1 MRNVK
6 KVVSTGCFFL
16 CVGGWVYSG
25 QQNAAAQ
32 GVQAR
37 EAVLN
42 AAVAQAA
49 SGSGTSAVTAAKDV
63 AGDIN
68 NQSTADAAAIKAESP
83 TALAN
88 AAPAS
93 AEQTASQTKPTD
105 LSAAMVNV
113 GVDGK
118 VEQINMSQMDIN
130 TALHFLSLQAKRN
143 IIASKDVKG
152 EVTVNLYN
160 VTFNEA
166 LDAML
171 KPNGFDYIEKG
182 NFIYVYTAKELEEM
196 RKRDMH
202 TENRIFRLKYLTA
215 ADASVLLK
223 PLMSSNGAMA
233 LTPAAAGGID
243 TTATGGN
250 SYSTDDTLVVSDYPG
265 NLNEMAAALVQID
278 VRPKQVLIEATILDA
293 SLNDTNALGIDLL
306 SVSGVDFSNL
316 TSAALTNNTS
326 ASASGTTTGG
336 TSGATALNG
345 PAGIINNFTGT
356 NNQTNVSTD
365 FASHVPQGGLSIGF
379 LSNHFAIFMRALE
392 EVTDT
397 TIVAN
402 PKILALNKQRGE
414 VHIGQKLG
422 YLTTTTSAT
431 TTNQTVQFMDVGTK
445 LEFRPFIHEDGH
457 ISMEIHP
464 EDSSGF
470 IDTKGIP
477 QTTTTEVTS
486 TVDIL
491 DGHTIVIGGLFSE
504 NTTAAKGQVPIL
516 GNIPILGVPFR
527 RTNDST
533 LRQETIVL
541 ITPHIINDD
550 ESYYEESLREAED
563 VTRIQ
568 LGNRADLQPWGRDRI
583 AHIWYVK
590 AEEEF
595 QAGNKDKALMYTDW
609 SLNTN
614 PRLLESIKLREQ
626 ITSRKMDEMKGS
638 SVSELV
644 KNVLSGDAATTP
656 DKSGSGNYPPA
667 TPTTAPASMP
677 AK

>member
-1 MRNVK
+1 
-6 KVVSTGCFFL
+6 
-16 CVGGWVYSG
+16 
-25 QQNAAAQ
+25 
-32 GVQAR
+32 
-37 EAVLN
+37 
-42 AAVAQAA
+42 
-49 SGSGTSAVTAAKDV
+49 
-63 AGDIN
+63 
-68 NQSTADAAAIKAESP
+68 
-83 TALAN
+83 
-88 AAPAS
+88 
-93 AEQTASQTKPTD
+93 
-105 LSAAMVNV
+105 
-113 GVDGK
+113 
-118 VEQINMSQMDIN
+118 
-130 TALHFLSLQAKRN
+130 
-143 IIASKDVKG
+143 
-152 EVTVNLYN
+152 
-160 VTFNEA
+160 
-166 LDAML
+166 
-171 KPNGFDYIEKG
+171 
-182 NFIYVYTAKELEEM
+182 M

-202 TENRIFRLKYLTA
+202 TENRIFRLKYITA

-223 PLMSSNGAMA
+223 PMMSSNGAMA

-265 NLNEMAAALVQID
+265 NLNEMTAALTQID
-278 VRPKQVLIEATILDA
+278 VRPKQVLIEATILNA
-293 SLNDTNALGIDLL
+293 SLNDNNALGIDLL
-306 SVSGVDFSNL
+306 SVSGVDFSSL

-326 ASASGTTTGG
+326 GSTSTGTG
-336 TSGATALNG
+336 TGATALNG
-345 PAGIINNFTGT
+345 PGGIINNFLGTGS
-356 NNQTNVSTD
+356 QTNVSTD
-365 FASHVPQGGLSIGF
+365 FAGKVPQGGLSIGF

-445 LEFRPFIHEDGH
+445 LIFRPFIHDDGH

-470 IDTKGIP
+470 IDSKGIP
-477 QTTTTEVTS
+477 QTNTTEVTS
-486 TVDIL
+486 TLDII
-491 DGHTIVIGGLFSE
+491 DGHTIVIGGLFGE

-516 GNIPILGVPFR
+516 GNIPILGLPFR
-527 RTNDST
+527 RTNDT
-533 LRQETIVL
+533 TTRQETIVL
-541 ITPHIINDD
+541 VTPHIINDD
-550 ESYYEESLREAED
+550 TSYYEESLKEAED
-563 VTRIQ
+563 VSRIQ

-590 AEEEF
+590 AQEEF
-595 QAGNKDKALMYTDW
+595 QNGNKDKALMYTDW

-626 ITSRKMDEMKGS
+626 ITSRKMDELKGS

-644 KNVLSGDAATTP
+644 KGVLSGDAATTP
-656 DKSGSGNYPPA
+656 DKGTSGVYPPA
-667 TPTTAPASMP
+667 ATTTAPATAP